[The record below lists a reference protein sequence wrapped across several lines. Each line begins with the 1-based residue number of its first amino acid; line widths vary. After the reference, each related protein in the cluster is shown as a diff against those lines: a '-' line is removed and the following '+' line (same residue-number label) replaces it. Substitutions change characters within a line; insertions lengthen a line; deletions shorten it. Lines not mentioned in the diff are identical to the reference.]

1 MSEEK
6 MSAIVAIRVPPSWK
20 AAVKEE
26 AERRGQT
33 VSAFVWDLI
42 EAGFEKIYVEDVKED
57 AV

>member
-6 MSAIVAIRVPPSWK
+6 MSVIVAIRVPPDWK
-20 AAVKEE
+20 ELAKEE

-33 VSAFVWDLI
+33 LTGFIWDLI
-42 EAGFEKIYVEDVKED
+42 EAGFEKMYVERGKDD